1 MEKNRQKET
10 TMTQEDKKIEV
21 QLTFNIIVTPITW
34 HAQDLY
40 VAELPEYAIPVA
52 IGDTKDAVASA
63 VMAILSDAG
72 EREPLRYPIDE
83 ESLSLRLARYSN
95 SESVVIRH
103 TKPIKVDKSLL
114 SMTEESAKL
123 LARNIVLLDGGV
135 DITLDE
141 LKVTRYFACYGVS
154 REDKQPLYDEY
165 TCLYIFGDE
174 FQAVANGGFYRD
186 KSSYYDGEGFVD
198 RLIRQIMRS
207 KHVQGSDIP
216 TWAFELAKTY
226 IRERRKKLLG
236 QLADIP
242 DPDMNLD
249 MDIMKFLR
257 GCAHTFSEAMND
269 EKQPEGEDDE

>member
-1 MEKNRQKET
+1 
-10 TMTQEDKKIEV
+10 MTKEDKKIEV
-21 QLTFNIIVTPITW
+21 QLRFNIIVTPITW
-34 HAQDLY
+34 RAKDLY
-40 VAELPEYAIPVA
+40 VAELPEYDIPVA
-52 IGDTKDAVASA
+52 IAETKDAAARA
-63 VMAILSDAG
+63 VMAILSDVG

-123 LARNIVLLDGGV
+123 LVRNIVLLDGGV
-135 DITLDE
+135 DINLDD
-141 LKVTRYFACYGVS
+141 LAVTRYFACYDVS

-174 FQAVANGGFYRD
+174 FQAVAKGGFYKD

-198 RLIRQIMRS
+198 KLIRQIMSS

-216 TWAFELAKTY
+216 TWATDLAKSCTQEKRKRLLAN
-226 IRERRKKLLG
+226 IR
-236 QLADIP
+236 QLPNEDDWP
-242 DPDMNLD
+242 RVPEDML
-249 MDIMKFLR
+249 KFLR
-257 GCAHTFSEAMND
+257 KHADALCKEAFKEQPKGEND
-269 EKQPEGEDDE
+269 E